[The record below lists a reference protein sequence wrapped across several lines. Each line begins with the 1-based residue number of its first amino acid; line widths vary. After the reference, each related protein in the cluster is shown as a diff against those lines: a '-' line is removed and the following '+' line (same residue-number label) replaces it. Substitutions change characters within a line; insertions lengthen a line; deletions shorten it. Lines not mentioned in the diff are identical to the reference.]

1 MNFKKRFLSFFDNLF
16 TYISTSNTMLL
27 NKQNYKICSF
37 RNLIYPQWSAGNTL
51 SFSLWHNEEPVS
63 PMGYGINKK
72 FLCKLDPEYNS
83 NGSYDFCSTSQKQ
96 VVSRVHNTQLNTY
109 YISKYID
116 GKKEEGTKKDF
127 YIYSDGSGYT
137 KTRNQPEK
145 WVEHNLR
152 KDFFHIFC
160 HLI

>member
-1 MNFKKRFLSFFDNLF
+1 
-16 TYISTSNTMLL
+16 
-27 NKQNYKICSF
+27 
-37 RNLIYPQWSAGNTL
+37 
-51 SFSLWHNEEPVS
+51 
-63 PMGYGINKK
+63 MGYGINKK

-145 WVEHNLR
+145 WVEHNPS
-152 KDFFHIFC
+152 KDFFNIFWPPYTDVLLLKKISC
-160 HLI
+160 NQLCLYTNFDLLVSENNCQKNFGQKETKVILKSTVEAGIWHFFSFYRLIH

>member
-1 MNFKKRFLSFFDNLF
+1 
-16 TYISTSNTMLL
+16 
-27 NKQNYKICSF
+27 
-37 RNLIYPQWSAGNTL
+37 
-51 SFSLWHNEEPVS
+51 
-63 PMGYGINKK
+63 MGYGINKK

-127 YIYSDGSGYT
+127 YIYSDGFGYT